1 VFSVAFTPD
10 AGTLL
15 SGDGDNMLRF
25 WDVGTGRELRNFV
38 GHSGTV
44 LSVAASPD
52 GRFVLSGSADQTLKL
67 WSLSG
72 QA

>member
-1 VFSVAFTPD
+1 
-10 AGTLL
+10 
-15 SGDGDNMLRF
+15 MLRF

-67 WSLSG
+67 WSFSG